1 MRLSAEG
8 ASECCNSSKLRD
20 RGRDIAMTTATIF
33 CIFLSL
39 SLSPRISEG
48 KDVLSQGKESNAEWV
63 LIENEKGPSS
73 SFSISESREGN
84 EVNPSQLSQ
93 FPVGA

>member
-1 MRLSAEG
+1 MLQLVETERSRTRY
-8 ASECCNSSKLRD
+8 CDDYCD
-20 RGRDIAMTTATIF
+20 DI
-33 CIFLSL
+33 LYLPL